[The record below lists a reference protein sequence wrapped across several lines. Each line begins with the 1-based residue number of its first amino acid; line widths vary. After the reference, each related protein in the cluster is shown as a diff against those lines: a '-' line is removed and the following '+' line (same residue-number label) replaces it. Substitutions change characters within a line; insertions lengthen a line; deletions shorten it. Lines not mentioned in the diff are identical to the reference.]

1 MCVWLCSTVSRN
13 SGARARCPWVP
24 WHSCVWGWGN
34 LVCVPTCATKPGHPA
49 TAHWGYADPS
59 EGDGSDEEKLE
70 AFRKTLHAIQRRL
83 SLLISLPDEKL
94 HHAMLQSTARDL
106 ASH

>member
-1 MCVWLCSTVSRN
+1 MKVLR
-13 SGARARCPWVP
+13 RK
-24 WHSCVWGWGN
+24 N
-34 LVCVPTCATKPGHPA
+34 LAK
-49 TAHWGYADPS
+49 
-59 EGDGSDEEKLE
+59 
-70 AFRKTLHAIQRRL
+70 AIQL

>member
-1 MCVWLCSTVSRN
+1 MPFW
-13 SGARARCPWVP
+13 PEP
-24 WHSCVWGWGN
+24 
-34 LVCVPTCATKPGHPA
+34 PGHRPL
-49 TAHWGYADPS
+49 GYADPS

-83 SLLISLPDEKL
+83 SLLISLPTKAAPR
-94 HHAMLQSTARDL
+94 HAAKHARDL